1 MRSEASSISRGK
13 ERLVT
18 VALVALVAVAA
29 VLAFRVSTESLAVPG
44 ETPAPTFTFQARPSP
59 TFVPLSTLAPDALR
73 VFSVASLPTDFRF
86 VLVGDAGDERLL
98 LLDLTAKRVAMVAHF
113 EGTASFENGRVVETA
128 TVASGETVVIHVR
141 SDGANARLYL
151 IKPATG
157 AVRSFTVPRSEQ
169 PRLSPDAATIAV
181 TRNST
186 DPEQN
191 GLWLLRASDGTGRR
205 LLADAG
211 RRGTRV
217 VQWSSDGK
225 RLSALVDVGAG
236 QTELVVLDTSGG
248 ATPLLGKATD
258 ARWRG
263 TDLMFWD
270 FTSPGPLHQYDAANG
285 IAAPAAYAPA
295 SGVII
300 DRAELR
306 PRSGGLA
313 VREHTSS
320 TLPRILVY
328 DGTTGTT
335 VVRVADA
342 QWVLG
347 FWWSADATRLY
358 AWNFD
363 NGTTNV
369 RDVLSDELI
378 VTFCFRVKIEP
389 PCQQ

>member
-1 MRSEASSISRGK
+1 M
-13 ERLVT
+13 
-18 VALVALVAVAA
+18 AA
-29 VLAFRVSTESLAVPG
+29 VLAFQISTESLALPG

-59 TFVPLSTLAPDALR
+59 TFVPVSTLAPDALR
-73 VFSVASLPTDFRF
+73 VYSVAALPTDFRF

-98 LLDLTAKRVAMVAHF
+98 LLDLSGKKVTLVAHF
-113 EGTASFENGRVVETA
+113 EGTGSFTDARVVETA
-128 TVASGETVVIHVR
+128 TVASGETVVVHVR
-141 SDGANARLYL
+141 SDRPTSRMYV
-151 IKPATG
+151 IRPVTG
-157 AVRSFTVPRSEQ
+157 EVRSLIVPRSEQ

-191 GLWLLRASDGTGRR
+191 GLWLLNTTDGIGRR

-211 RRGTRV
+211 RRATRV
-217 VQWSSDGK
+217 VQWSADGK
-225 RLSALVDVGAG
+225 KLSALVDVGAG
-236 QTELVVLDTSGG
+236 QTELVVLDPSGG

-263 TDLMFWD
+263 TDLMYWD
-270 FTSPGPLHQYDAANG
+270 FTAPGPVRQYDAANG
-285 IAAPAAYAPA
+285 VAAPPAYVPA
-295 SGVII
+295 TGVIV

-306 PRSGGLA
+306 PRLPELA

-320 TLPRILVY
+320 SLPRIVVY
-328 DGTTGTT
+328 DGSAGTSSVKVT
-335 VVRVADA
+335 DA

-363 NGTTNV
+363 NGTTTV
-369 RDVLSDELI
+369 KDVLSDESI
-378 VTFCFRVKIEP
+378 MTFCFRVKIDP
-389 PCQQ
+389 PCP